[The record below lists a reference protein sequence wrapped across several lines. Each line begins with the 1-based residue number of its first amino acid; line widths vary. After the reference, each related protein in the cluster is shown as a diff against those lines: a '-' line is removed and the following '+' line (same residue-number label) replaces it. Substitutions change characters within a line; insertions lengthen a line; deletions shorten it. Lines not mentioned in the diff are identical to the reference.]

1 MGFSVVRLIG
11 MEKPGGPCSE
21 TGGVVA
27 PPVIALNSTILLAV
41 SLLLL
46 ELLKSFSGLEYGKY
60 NFLQELL
67 VINCKT
73 QEKKRK
79 E

>member
-1 MGFSVVRLIG
+1 
-11 MEKPGGPCSE
+11 
-21 TGGVVA
+21 
-27 PPVIALNSTILLAV
+27 V

-46 ELLKSFSGLEYGKY
+46 LLLKSFSGLEYGKY

-73 QEKKRK
+73 QEKKRIK
-79 E
+79 SFSVSQSAARSRRARRVLDCRKLKDENLSKIKSK